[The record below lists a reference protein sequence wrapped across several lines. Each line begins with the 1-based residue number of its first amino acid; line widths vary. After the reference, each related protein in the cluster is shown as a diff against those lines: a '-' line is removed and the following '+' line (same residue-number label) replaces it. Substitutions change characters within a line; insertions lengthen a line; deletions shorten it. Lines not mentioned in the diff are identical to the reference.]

1 MANSDSRSRKGKLV
15 ARALAG
21 SWRSFSLPS
30 FDLSAAELDEVTPL
44 LYGSGAAAL
53 GWWRLRNTNLQ
64 DESSAAVLQQAYRLL
79 ALQSAIHEQKLEKV
93 FRLLRQASVEAVLA
107 KGWAAARL
115 YPDGALR
122 PYGDFDLLVRPDQF
136 KTAEEVLSSPEAS
149 DCWVDLHKHFS
160 EVNDRSVDELFSRA
174 TSVPLG
180 QEHVRILSVEDH
192 LALLSI
198 HLLKHGAWRPVW
210 LCDIGAAVESV
221 PPNFSWDIC
230 LGHNSTR
237 AGWIICAIG
246 LAERILHA
254 DISALPIASRAK
266 ETPAWLFDSVLT
278 QWSNPFAINQP
289 PMNHS
294 APLASYL
301 KHPLG
306 IFRALRERWPNPI
319 LATVSVNG
327 NFNDLPRL
335 PYQVGNWALRA
346 SQFLIEL
353 PARSRSEQS

>member
-1 MANSDSRSRKGKLV
+1 
-15 ARALAG
+15 
-21 SWRSFSLPS
+21 
-30 FDLSAAELDEVTPL
+30 
-44 LYGSGAAAL
+44 
-53 GWWRLRNTNLQ
+53 
-64 DESSAAVLQQAYRLL
+64 
-79 ALQSAIHEQKLEKV
+79 
-93 FRLLRQASVEAVLA
+93 
-107 KGWAAARL
+107 
-115 YPDGALR
+115 
-122 PYGDFDLLVRPDQF
+122 
-136 KTAEEVLSSPEAS
+136 
-149 DCWVDLHKHFS
+149 
-160 EVNDRSVDELFSRA
+160 
-174 TSVPLG
+174 
-180 QEHVRILSVEDH
+180 
-192 LALLSI
+192 
-198 HLLKHGAWRPVW
+198 
-210 LCDIGAAVESV
+210 AAVETL

-230 LGHNSTR
+230 LGQNSTR

-246 LAERILHA
+246 LAEGILHA

-266 ETPAWLFDSVLT
+266 ETPAWLFDSVLK

-327 NFNDLPRL
+327 KFNDLPRL

-353 PARSRSEQS
+353 PARARSEH